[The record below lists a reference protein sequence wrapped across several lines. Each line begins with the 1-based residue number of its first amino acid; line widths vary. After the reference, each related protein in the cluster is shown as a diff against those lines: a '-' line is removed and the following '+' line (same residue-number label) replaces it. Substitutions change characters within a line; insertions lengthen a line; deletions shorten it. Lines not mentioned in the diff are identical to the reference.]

1 MKIFSTEKTPNTKR
15 GTRLPPNATNTYNS
29 LFAWKQYHQFTHSFC
44 RDPVEAGKI
53 LPRGLC
59 EFWKEKESL
68 KSDISTSG
76 CTQEGQVP
84 PRKATPGLPMPGA
97 RAAPILCGCSGT
109 MPPSPLLTHLEI
121 RGTKHQGQEQPQ
133 SLGPKQKRGH
143 QYLRTFH
150 NGREAGVL
158 HVPEGWNAH
167 WRAHWLLV
175 EKWM

>member
-121 RGTKHQGQEQPQ
+121 PWDEAPRTGTTTISGTKAKKGAPVFKNF
-133 SLGPKQKRGH
+133 P
-143 QYLRTFH
+143 
-150 NGREAGVL
+150 
-158 HVPEGWNAH
+158 
-167 WRAHWLLV
+167 
-175 EKWM
+175 